1 MGEWARIKGGL
12 FSECGDIISISESVK
27 PEAESFESTTD
38 ARA

>member
-1 MGEWARIKGGL
+1 MREWARIKDVL
-12 FSECGDIISISESVK
+12 LSECGDTISISESVK